1 MAVES
6 DSPQVRIP
14 PPMLLVVCLVV
25 GWVLDWARAWP
36 VLSATRWYGP
46 RVALS
51 SALIL
56 LGLGL
61 MVYCAHLFK
70 RAQTRIEP
78 WRPTSCI
85 ITNGPYRYSRNPI
98 YLGFIITGVG
108 IAFAFNSCWILWSVL
123 AFVLIANK
131 LVIEREE
138 KYLEEKFGESYSN
151 YRRETRRWI

>member
-1 MAVES
+1 
-6 DSPQVRIP
+6 
-14 PPMLLVVCLVV
+14 V
-25 GWVLDWARAWP
+25 GWALDWARGWP
-36 VLSATRWYGP
+36 ILPATRWYGP

-51 SALIL
+51 VALIL

-70 RAQTRIEP
+70 KAQTCIEP
-78 WRPTSCI
+78 WRATSCI

-108 IAFAFNSCWILWSVL
+108 VALAFNTCWILLSL
-123 AFVLIANK
+123 LTFVLIANK

-138 KYLEEKFGESYSN
+138 KYLERKFGESYSN